1 MKRLKQMAAGLTAI
15 AVLALSVPVC
25 PVTARG
31 EEAQKPES
39 LVSGQAEEGQQPEA
53 PAAGRETPDL
63 VIRTAEE
70 FLEFARSCTSE
81 SFSHGK
87 RVSLEADLDLGGAAF
102 SPVPVFCGT
111 FAGNGHTIRGISI
124 RRSGTSLGLFRYLG
138 QEALVEN
145 LAVEGELKPE
155 GSRKKAGGIVGTN
168 RGTVRGCTFSGTGE
182 ALEHL
187 GVLPGSMRKPAS
199 LKIV

>member
-25 PVTARG
+25 PVTAWG
-31 EEAQKPES
+31 EEAQQPES
-39 LVSGQAEEGQQPEA
+39 
-53 PAAGRETPDL
+53 PAAGQETPDL

-155 GSRKKAGGIVGTN
+155 GSRKRPEALWAP
-168 RGTVRGCTFSGTGE
+168 TGE
-182 ALEHL
+182 PSGDAPSPAPGKPWSIWGE
-187 GVLPGSMRKPAS
+187 LPGSMRKQGS
-199 LKIV
+199 SKTV